1 MMSVF
6 GRHRLAGS
14 RPRAFINATSLLLGL
29 ALFLPG
35 VTPRADVSDLAVVE
49 YEFVGQS
56 RVGRMDFDYTYRITI
71 RNDGEA
77 LANVRAVA
85 TSTSRNTSI
94 RDGDVDAGAIPAGA
108 MVTPDDTFTF
118 RQNRRFRF
126 NPSSIV
132 WNFTAD
138 PGEPANTPPV
148 AEAGPDQ
155 ALQSGNRVQLD
166 GSGSTDAEGDPLS
179 YAWQLTELPAGST
192 AELDDPTS
200 VMPGFV
206 ADRPGNYVVR
216 LVVNDGEFDSAAD
229 LVVVSSQ
236 NTPPVADA
244 GLDQTVPVGGTA
256 QFFGAGSF
264 DANGDALTYRWRLAA
279 RPAESSAALDSTS
292 GENTSFVVDVA
303 GEYAVELVVNDGYV
317 DSAPDTALV
326 TTSNSPPV
334 ADAGDDQ
341 EVEAG
346 ETVTLDG
353 EFSFDVDDDPLEFF
367 WSLLSRPAGSAA
379 ELATPLGPS
388 VQFMTDVAGLYVAQL
403 IVNDGSVDSAPDT
416 AVITAVAANQ
426 APLAAATASP
436 SQPAPGDTIQL
447 DGSPSSDP
455 DGDELTYLWTL
466 LRPAGSGATLS
477 SATAVSPSFV
487 ADVEGTYTASLVV
500 NDGELDSAPA
510 AVIVTAATDNNPP
523 ALVAVGDRVTF
534 VGASLAFR
542 IFAVDPDAGDTLA
555 FSLVS
560 APAGASIDPA
570 SGDFLYNAGGSPALV
585 PVTVRVTDSGGLS
598 DSYTFSIDVRSAPF
612 TPTDNEPPTL
622 APIGSRTVVIGQSLS
637 IQTDASDPDAGDIL
651 SYALPAAPS
660 GMTLSPSGLIEWTPA
675 AAQVGA
681 HDVTVEVTDA
691 AGAAAL
697 QSAIVNVVA
706 PNRAPVAIDDLYEAR
721 IGETAS
727 VAAPGVLANDS
738 DPDGDPLSASLV
750 TTTAN
755 GTLDFRADGSF
766 DYTPGLPETIGP
778 VELELQC
785 ELPISAG
792 GFQHNGT
799 IAVGDVDNDGETE
812 LVGYNFITS
821 AGRAELW
828 VLNAADC
835 TPELPTSPAVVAAGG
850 LSQGS
855 HPGLLDIDGDGDLE
869 IIAPREALPQ
879 DQGGYFD
886 SRHLL
891 AVHHDGTLAW
901 PGDGG
906 SETSPILGFPTAGS
920 SSGSYRYTGPTFA
933 DLDADGVV
941 EIVMPWRIIGS
952 TSAYGQSGVTVYDS
966 RDGSIEWEFTGPD
979 QFGDADYKPP
989 VVADLDRDGTM
1000 EIILHTQVVDHLG
1013 GLEFELPVEGY
1024 LGGSSRITTNLY
1036 SAVADFDG
1044 DTFAE
1049 IVAYDQQNV
1058 YLFEQNGTLIWQQP
1072 FANNGQSQLTV
1083 ADLDGDGEVEFAFL
1097 AGTGN
1102 SPGYMVAF
1110 DTDGQQL
1117 WSHAGNSALSPPAIN
1132 RFTGPNITAWDANAD
1147 GAADLVVHYDNG
1159 VPADTGIY
1167 IFDGRD
1173 GSVLEFVTIDSYF
1186 TEQRFITI
1194 ADIDD
1199 DGTAELISSFNTGG
1213 TGTTRVWRGTSANP
1227 LPPAP
1232 GVRNQ
1237 WIFDQTRIDDA
1248 ANVLAEPEP
1257 AWLQP
1262 GRNGYNLVSDPQRV
1276 YTQTQCELPFSPDR
1290 LGTNGTLA
1298 VGDVDNDGDTEIVGM
1313 SWITRSFT
1321 GEFFILNAEDCSV
1334 QLGSSPLVQA
1344 VDVGG
1349 VRVGSHLGLLDIDGD
1364 GDLEMIAHRL
1374 RQPNGGFDPTPSLI
1388 AAHHDGTLAWPG
1400 NGGSEPTG
1408 RTYLGYSESTS
1419 GPTFADLDGDGAV
1432 EILVSW
1438 NVFGCG
1444 PSVSCAGV
1452 TVFNSA
1458 DGSLK
1463 WEYEAEPQRNR
1474 ELNQP
1479 VAVVDL
1485 DLDGTMEVIVHN
1497 HVVSHDG
1504 EFEFRLPIRDAF
1516 TTTPGQGL
1524 YLHTAVAN
1532 FDDDPY
1538 PEIIGRSR
1546 DWTYLFEHDGTLAWE
1561 IARETPSTSAIAVA
1575 DFDGDGQVEFGWMD
1589 GDYSIFSSGLPRYL
1603 AVFDTDG
1610 TPLWSH
1616 ADRDRF
1622 QEPSGFAGGALQG
1635 VVAFDANADG
1645 AYDMVV
1651 HLNAANGNGLYIF
1664 SGRDG
1669 SLLEFIPV
1677 DRYAPFHRF
1686 PTIADVDGDGAAEIV
1701 TSFNGGLNG
1710 TVRVIGGIE
1719 SKPLPPA
1726 PPVRTQWIFHEGYV
1740 DADGK
1745 VLTNPTPHWLR
1756 PELNGWN
1763 LIRRAPDPLA
1773 GTTDAFTYQVSD
1785 GQSTSNVATVTFDVQ
1800 PAGTP
1805 PAFLSKPDT
1814 LTTIG
1819 FPYQYG
1825 ARVVDLDPGDSVT
1838 LTLAAAPPGM
1848 TLSSTGRLNWS
1859 PDAAGEYAVS
1869 LLASDTIGFTTVQSF
1884 TLVVGE
1890 PVTVPDVV
1898 GSPQTAAEDALA
1910 AANLLVGSVREATHP
1925 TVPAGSVAEQSPPGG
1940 AVAEF
1945 GGEVDLVV
1953 SRGPGPE
1960 DIDADGDGF
1969 TPNQGD
1975 CDDGDGSIFPG
1986 GVDDPADGIDA
1997 NCDGIDGDLDL
2008 ESLVVAPASSTVLA
2022 GQPVNLTAT
2031 GVFADG
2037 TSQNLTGVVAWTN
2050 GPSFS
2055 TPTPGSYT
2063 ATATRD
2069 GVSGSATIEV
2079 VARIA
2084 GDQVPPSVTI
2094 SAPAADATVTE
2105 PVDVTGTATDDN
2117 FLKYELAYALAG
2129 ETVFTPIVTST
2140 SPVTNGV
2147 LGRFDP
2153 TLLIND
2159 LYTLRLTV
2167 FDRGGNQTVDEV
2179 TVQVDGGMKVGHFSL
2194 AYVDL
2199 EVPLAGLPIRVSRTY
2214 DSRDKTNSD
2223 FGVGWSV
2230 GVQSLRIRANRTA
2243 GEGWRVDRQGL
2254 VFALRPTAGTVVSL
2268 RLPDGRVESFD
2279 MVVTPATSPL
2289 VPFPPSRLS
2298 ASFAP
2303 RPGTR
2308 GQLEVLDNTI
2318 LSILDPQPG
2327 AVELVDDVSG
2337 RVFDPDRFRYT
2348 APNGTQYVISR
2359 SDGVESVVDRNGNT
2373 LYFEADGIF
2382 HSSGASIA
2390 FDRDDLGRIT
2400 AITDPA
2406 GNVQRYVYDGNGDLR
2421 SHVDR
2426 NGNTTRYAYDR
2437 KHNVLEI
2444 LGGDAGSVVRNEYDA
2459 DGRLVRTVDGEGQA
2473 VHFERDIEQQT
2484 ETVIEANG
2492 AVTELS
2498 YDDAGNVTRRVDAL
2512 GNATLYTYDTEGN
2525 QLSRTNSLG
2534 ETWQYAY
2541 DDAGRITETLDP
2553 LGNRRSIEYD
2563 ATGRV
2568 LRFTDE
2574 NGATHAYE
2582 YDSRGNRIAEI
2593 DPLGN
2598 RSTFA
2603 YDLDGNLIAET
2614 DPTGRT
2620 TRYAYD
2626 ALGRQISRT
2635 DAEGNVQ
2642 QSILNT
2648 LGDVV
2653 EERTTL
2659 RSSTGSTSLSW
2670 AYGYDSNQNLIA
2682 EQRPG
2687 DPAPSTAAYDA
2698 NDQLVG
2704 ATNPLG
2710 LGWSAQRNLRG
2721 DVDAVERGD
2730 VSVFAGTYDANGR
2743 LVRVGADDHGGVEF
2757 VHDLVGNQTE
2767 IRPADLGAFQRE
2779 YDAAGQLVVER
2790 NAQGGETRHAY
2801 DVLGRRVSTTRP
2813 DGGQRSIEY
2822 DDAGRIIRQTDSFGM
2837 DVRYEYD
2844 AANRLVALT
2853 GSDGVRRETRYDS
2866 AGRPTDVDLDLGERW
2881 NYEYDAV
2888 GRLARSTDGS
2898 GSTFEFAYDSLGSV
2912 ETMTMPEGQVLRFE
2926 HDGLGRLTSHALPL
2940 GQQRMLQYDASG
2952 RVIQSTKFDGTVIG
2966 LQYDDDAR
2974 TLTRTVDGG
2983 SEIYQY
2989 DARGRIVAYDGPAL
3003 AERMAYDGLGR
3014 LTQWQSGANIATLY
3028 TRDDTGRVTRIA
3040 TPSGETERDYD
3051 VASRVETLRY
3061 RGVASSVDR
3070 NALGIPVGFTLAGVL
3085 EGEHDYDGKGRA
3097 LSLSFRSGAD
3107 IVAFYDYSFDDA
3119 GRISRVSRH
3128 DGVDTDYSYDAGGRL
3143 IAETVSNGA
3152 VVLREATYTFDGN
3165 GNIAAVSRDGQ
3176 TTSRTYD
3183 DNDRLLQSGGVEF
3196 GWDPNGN
3203 LISRSDGSV
3212 AERYTYDS
3220 QDRLVVYERT
3230 GPESVT
3236 VAYGYHTDGLLRYRR
3251 VGSETRYFTW
3261 DRSIPAMPMLLEV
3274 TDGSGDQIRRYLHDG
3289 VFVTHSID
3297 SAGIPTA
3304 YVRDHLGSVTA
3315 RVRAGEVTQIDY
3327 DAYGRVLSGGPET
3340 LELGYANS
3348 LTDPETGLVFMRSR
3362 WYDPREGRF
3371 VTADSASPDP
3381 LRPRTINRYAYVGGD
3396 PINRTDPSGQTEFR
3410 LASVIVQLSIA
3421 STLFAVGDILYRTG
3435 PEEFVAG
3442 GLGVRRILNSEARGP
3457 DARFVPFGVFSAN
3470 LNAWG
3475 IGFTGGL
3482 ERLQFNS
3489 PESKER
3495 ANYLFFGPSLSIPA
3509 TLPDA
3514 SVVGGGVTVAIVGRS
3529 AIYNTP
3535 KPEHYQG
3542 YFVAASYGGSVTGQ
3556 LTSKVGVAGGGA
3568 GALSGFW
3575 SPVPTYFTDGAGG
3588 IFDGADDCT
3597 SCESRYSFGYR
3608 AGIAATAGRGTGG
3621 RNRAFSFAIS
3631 YYWLLDSWDVA
3642 D

>member
-1 MMSVF
+1 MSVF
-6 GRHRLAGS
+6 GRHPLAGS
-14 RPRAFINATSLLLGL
+14 RPRTFISVASLLLGL
-29 ALFLPG
+29 SLILPSAA
-35 VTPRADVSDLAVVE
+35 PRADISDLSVVE
-49 YEFVGQS
+49 YEFIGQS
-56 RVGRMDFDYTYRITI
+56 RVGRMHFDYTYRITI
-71 RNDGEA
+71 LNDGET

-94 RDGDVDAGAIPAGA
+94 QDGDVDAGAIPAGA
-108 MVTPDDTFTF
+108 LVTPDDTFTF
-118 RQNRRFRF
+118 RQNRRYRF

-138 PGEPANTPPV
+138 SGEPVNTSPV
-148 AEAGPDQ
+148 ADAGPDQ

-166 GSGSTDAEGDPLS
+166 GSGSTDAEGDPLR

-192 AELDDPTS
+192 AALDDPNS
-200 VMPGFV
+200 VMPEFV
-206 ADRPGNYVVR
+206 ADRPGDYVGR

-229 LVVVSSQ
+229 FVVVSSQ

-264 DANGDALTYRWRLAA
+264 DANGDALTYRWRLAT

-317 DSAPDTALV
+317 DSAPDTTLV

-334 ADAGDDQ
+334 ADAGDDR

-353 EFSFDVDDDPLEFF
+353 EFSFDVDGDPLDFF

-416 AVITAVAANQ
+416 AVITAVPANQ
-426 APLAAATASP
+426 PPLAAATATP
-436 SQPAPGDTIQL
+436 SEPAPGDTIQL
-447 DGSPSSDP
+447 DGSASSDP

-466 LRPAGSGATLS
+466 LRPAGSGASLS

-510 AVIVTAATDNNPP
+510 AVTVTASTGNNPP
-523 ALVAVGDRVTF
+523 ALVAIGDRVAF

-542 IFAVDPDAGDTLA
+542 IFAVDPDAGDALA

-570 SGDFLYNAGGSPALV
+570 SGDFVYNASAGPTVV
-585 PVTVRVTDSGGLS
+585 PVTVQVTDSGGLS
-598 DSYTFSIDVRSAPF
+598 DTDTFSIDVRSAPV
-612 TPTDNEPPTL
+612 TPVDNAPPTL
-622 APIGSRTVVIGQSLS
+622 APIGPRTIVVGQSLS
-637 IQTDASDPDAGDIL
+637 IQAEASDPDAGDIL

-660 GMTLSPSGLIEWTPA
+660 GMTISPSGLIEWTPA

-706 PNRAPVAIDDLYEAR
+706 PNRAPVAVDDVYDAR
-721 IGETAS
+721 IGETTS
-727 VAAPGVLANDS
+727 LAAPGVLANDS
-738 DPDGDPLSASLV
+738 DPDGDPLSASLLA
-750 TTTAN
+750 TTAN
-755 GTLDFRADGSF
+755 GVLDFRVDGSF

-799 IAVGDVDNDGETE
+799 VAVGDVDDDGEAE

-835 TPELPTSPAVVAAGG
+835 TPELQTSPAVVAAGG

-886 SRHLL
+886 SRHLM

-906 SETSPILGFPTAGS
+906 SATSPILGFPTAGS

-933 DLDADGVV
+933 DIDADGVI

-952 TSAYGQSGVTVYDS
+952 VPAYVQSGITVYDS

-979 QFGDADYKPP
+979 QRGDADYKPP

-1000 EIILHTQVVDHLG
+1000 EIIAHTQVVDHLG

-1058 YLFEQNGTLIWQQP
+1058 YLYEQNGALIWQQP

-1083 ADLDGDGEVEFAFL
+1083 ADLDGDGEVEFALL

-1102 SPGYMVAF
+1102 LPGYMVAF

-1117 WSHAGNSALSPPAIN
+1117 WSHAGDSALSPPAIN

-1147 GAADLVVHYDNG
+1147 GAVDLAVHYDNG
-1159 VPADTGIY
+1159 VPAETGIY

-1237 WIFDQTRIDDA
+1237 WVFDQTRIDDA
-1248 ANVLAEPEP
+1248 ANVLTEPEP

-1262 GRNGYNLVSDPQRV
+1262 GRNGYNLVSDPQRI

-1290 LGTNGTLA
+1290 LGTNSTLA

-1313 SWITRSFT
+1313 WYITRTFT

-1344 VDVGG
+1344 SEVGG

-1374 RQPNGGFDPTPSLI
+1374 REPNGGFDSTPALV

-1408 RTYLGYSESTS
+1408 RTYLGYSSSNS
-1419 GPTFADLDGDGAV
+1419 GPAFADLDGDGIV

-1479 VAVVDL
+1479 VAVADL

-1497 HVVSHDG
+1497 HVVSHTG
-1504 EFEFRLPIRDAF
+1504 EFEFRLPIRPLFQSA
-1516 TTTPGQGL
+1516 PNQGI

-1538 PEIIGRSR
+1538 PEIIGRER
-1546 DWTYLFEHDGTLAWE
+1546 GRMYLFEHDGTLKWE
-1561 IARETPSTSAIAVA
+1561 IDRETPSGSAITVA

-1589 GDYSIFSSGLPRYL
+1589 GDYSVFSTGLPRYL

-1635 VVAFDANADG
+1635 VVAFDANTDG
-1645 AYDMVV
+1645 AYDLVV
-1651 HLNAANGNGLYIF
+1651 HLNAENGSGLYIF

-1677 DRYAPFHRF
+1677 DRFAAFHRF

-1701 TSFNGGLNG
+1701 TSFNSGLNG
-1710 TVRVIGGIE
+1710 TVRVIGGVE

-1740 DADGK
+1740 DADGN

-1763 LIRRAPDPLA
+1763 LIKRAPDPLA

-1785 GQSTSNVATVTFDVQ
+1785 GQSTSNTTTVTFDVQ

-1805 PAFLSKPDT
+1805 PAFLSEPDT

-1819 FPYQYG
+1819 FPYQYA

-1859 PDAAGEYAVS
+1859 PDAAGEYGVS
-1869 LLASDTIGFTTVQSF
+1869 LLASDTIGFTAVQSF

-1898 GSPQTAAEDALA
+1898 GSPQSASEDALA
-1910 AANLLVGSVREATHP
+1910 AANLIVGAVREATHP
-1925 TVPAGSVAEQSPPGG
+1925 SVPAGSVAEQSPPGG
-1940 AVAEF
+1940 TVAEF

-1960 DIDADGDGF
+1960 DIDGDGDGF

-1975 CDDGDGSIFPG
+1975 CDDGNGAIAPG
-1986 GVDDPADGIDA
+1986 AADDPADGVDA
-1997 NCDGIDGDLDL
+1997 NCDGIDGDLEL
-2008 ESLVVAPASSTVLA
+2008 ASIIVEPANSTVLP
-2022 GQPVNLTAT
+2022 GQVVNLTAT
-2031 GVFADG
+2031 GVFVDG
-2037 TSQNLTGVVAWTN
+2037 TSQNLTSVVAWTN

-2055 TPTPGSYT
+2055 NTTPDSYT
-2063 ATATRD
+2063 ATATREGISGAATIQVVA
-2069 GVSGSATIEV
+2069 GVSGDTLPP
-2079 VARIA
+2079 A
-2084 GDQVPPSVTI
+2084 GSI
-2094 SAPAADATVTE
+2094 STPTGDATVTE
-2105 PVDVTGTATDDN
+2105 PVDVSGTAFDTN
-2117 FLKYELAYALAG
+2117 FLKYELAYAPAG
-2129 ETVFTPIVTST
+2129 DTDFTVITAST
-2140 SPVTNGV
+2140 TPVTDAV

-2153 TLLIND
+2153 TLLVNG
-2159 LYTLRLTV
+2159 LYTIRLTV
-2167 FDRGGNQTVDEV
+2167 FDSGGNQAVDEV
-2179 TVQVDGGMKVGHFSL
+2179 TVLVEGQMKVGYFQL
-2194 AYVDL
+2194 AFTDL
-2199 EVPLAGLPIRVSRTY
+2199 DVPVAGIPVAVTRIY
-2214 DSRDKTNSD
+2214 DSRDKARGA
-2223 FGVGWSV
+2223 FGVGWRLDV
-2230 GVQSLRIRANRTA
+2230 ESLRLTTNRVLGT
-2243 GEGWRVDRQGL
+2243 GWRVDRSGLAFGL
-2254 VFALRPTAGTVVSL
+2254 VPTDQHVAVL
-2268 RLPDGRVESFD
+2268 RLPDGRAEVFD
-2279 MVVTPATSPL
+2279 LVVTPGVSPL
-2289 VPFPPSRLS
+2289 VPFPPAALR
-2298 ASFAP
+2298 ATFQP

-2308 GQLEVLDNTI
+2308 GRLESLDNNLLTI
-2318 LSILDPQPG
+2318 FDPQPG
-2327 AVELVDDVSG
+2327 QVILADDG
-2337 RVFDPDRFRYT
+2337 TGAAYDPQRFRYT
-2348 APNGTQYVISR
+2348 AQDGTQVVLHLQ
-2359 SDGVESVVDRNGNT
+2359 DGIESIREPNGNT
-2373 LYFEADGIF
+2373 LVFTDSGIT
-2382 HSSGASIA
+2382 HSSGRTVVFERDALGRIVSVADPMGQTQSYTYDGNGNLTAHEDREGNVTRYRYDRNHGLLAVLDPLDREVSRIEYDADGRVIA
-2390 FDRDDLGRIT
+2390 ATNGGNGRYSFDRDLDARTEAAVDPTGGVQTNSYDARGNIVASTDAVGATTTRTFDANGNVLTETNAAGGTLAFSYDAAGNMLSSRDPQGFETRYEYDVAGRMTRRLGPDGLETTYAYDSRGNLVRKAQSTGEVELYTYDARGLLLSRTDANGAVTRYAYDAAGNRTSEIGPTGVERIYAYDANGNQLSESVRLADGSLATISRVFDANGELRSVTDAAGNTIQFDRDAQGNVAGIIDPLGNRTDRSHDAASRLVSSRYADGTEEAITYDFRGGITQVEDRENRISRYVYDAAGRPSRFEFPDDTPDPFDNPGYDMTYNALGLPESISGEGGPSMSLEHDSGGRLSRSTNSISGAWDLAYDAMGRLTEYTDVLGRTTRRSFDGAGRLTSITFPDGASIQQAYDAAGNLVERIAPDGATTRFGYDAQGQLISVVLPDGAATSYAYDNRGNLVTATDARGNQTRYTYDLAGRRTSVIRPSGQVARFDYDANGNLVSFVDFSGAETRYDYDEVNRLVRRIEPDGAAVSFTYTASGERSSYTDAVGTTSYTYDAQDRLVRVDHSDGNWIEYVYGDEVGIAEIRTPAQTTRYERDGGGRIT
-2400 AITDPA
+2400 AITDGA
-2406 GNVQRYVYDGNGDLR
+2406 GG
-2421 SHVDR
+2421 
-2426 NGNTTRYAYDR
+2426 
-2437 KHNVLEI
+2437 
-2444 LGGDAGSVVRNEYDA
+2444 
-2459 DGRLVRTVDGEGQA
+2459 
-2473 VHFERDIEQQT
+2473 
-2484 ETVIEANG
+2484 
-2492 AVTELS
+2492 
-2498 YDDAGNVTRRVDAL
+2498 
-2512 GNATLYTYDTEGN
+2512 
-2525 QLSRTNSLG
+2525 
-2534 ETWQYAY
+2534 
-2541 DDAGRITETLDP
+2541 
-2553 LGNRRSIEYD
+2553 
-2563 ATGRV
+2563 
-2568 LRFTDE
+2568 
-2574 NGATHAYE
+2574 
-2582 YDSRGNRIAEI
+2582 
-2593 DPLGN
+2593 
-2598 RSTFA
+2598 
-2603 YDLDGNLIAET
+2603 
-2614 DPTGRT
+2614 
-2620 TRYAYD
+2620 
-2626 ALGRQISRT
+2626 
-2635 DAEGNVQ
+2635 
-2642 QSILNT
+2642 
-2648 LGDVV
+2648 
-2653 EERTTL
+2653 
-2659 RSSTGSTSLSW
+2659 
-2670 AYGYDSNQNLIA
+2670 
-2682 EQRPG
+2682 
-2687 DPAPSTAAYDA
+2687 
-2698 NDQLVG
+2698 
-2704 ATNPLG
+2704 
-2710 LGWSAQRNLRG
+2710 
-2721 DVDAVERGD
+2721 
-2730 VSVFAGTYDANGR
+2730 VFARTYDA
-2743 LVRVGADDHGGVEF
+2743 
-2757 VHDLVGNQTE
+2757 VGN
-2767 IRPADLGAFQRE
+2767 
-2779 YDAAGQLVVER
+2779 LVE
-2790 NAQGGETRHAY
+2790 
-2801 DVLGRRVSTTRP
+2801 TTRP
-2813 DGGQRSIEY
+2813 DGSRELRAYDSRDRIEILEQIA
-2822 DDAGRIIRQTDSFGM
+2822 DDGTTVA
-2837 DVRYEYD
+2837 RYEYSYFAD
-2844 AANRLVALT
+2844 GNLATVTEASGRSITYEYDLNDRLV
-2853 GSDGVRRETRYDS
+2853 RETS
-2866 AGRPTDVDLDLGERW
+2866 TGGAGPDRTVE
-2881 NYEYDAV
+2881 YVYDAV
-2888 GRLARSTDGS
+2888 GNRTRKTDS
-2898 GSTFEFAYDSLGSV
+2898 I
-2912 ETMTMPEGQVLRFE
+2912 EGV
-2926 HDGLGRLTSHALPL
+2926 
-2940 GQQRMLQYDASG
+2940 
-2952 RVIQSTKFDGTVIG
+2952 
-2966 LQYDDDAR
+2966 
-2974 TLTRTVDGG
+2974 
-2983 SEIYQY
+2983 
-2989 DARGRIVAYDGPAL
+2989 
-3003 AERMAYDGLGR
+3003 
-3014 LTQWQSGANIATLY
+3014 
-3028 TRDDTGRVTRIA
+3028 
-3040 TPSGETERDYD
+3040 
-3051 VASRVETLRY
+3051 
-3061 RGVASSVDR
+3061 
-3070 NALGIPVGFTLAGVL
+3070 
-3085 EGEHDYDGKGRA
+3085 
-3097 LSLSFRSGAD
+3097 
-3107 IVAFYDYSFDDA
+3107 
-3119 GRISRVSRH
+3119 
-3128 DGVDTDYSYDAGGRL
+3128 TDYSYD
-3143 IAETVSNGA
+3143 I
-3152 VVLREATYTFDGN
+3152 
-3165 GNIAAVSRDGQ
+3165 
-3176 TTSRTYD
+3176 
-3183 DNDRLLQSGGVEF
+3183 NDRLVEERR
-3196 GWDPNGN
+3196 GAEVITYAYDANGN
-3203 LISRSDGSV
+3203 LIARRAGPDETVYTWSSGNRLVAVSNSAGPNASFEYDPDGALQAMRSGGEEIRYLVDANRFAHQRAEEVLDDGSRV
-3212 AERYTYDS
+3212 PLVLDDS
-3220 QDRLVVYERT
+3220 GPIARGTGAGQRQFLV
-3230 GPESVT
+3230 
-3236 VAYGYHTDGLLRYRR
+3236 DG
-3251 VGSETRYFTW
+3251 
-3261 DRSIPAMPMLLEV
+3261 
-3274 TDGSGDQIRRYLHDG
+3274 
-3289 VFVTHSID
+3289 
-3297 SAGIPTA
+3297 
-3304 YVRDHLGSVTA
+3304 LGSV
-3315 RVRAGEVTQIDY
+3315 RQHSRAGDVITAWDY
-3327 DAYGRVLSGGPET
+3327 DAFGNIVAESG
-3340 LELGYANS
+3340 
-3348 LTDPETGLVFMRSR
+3348 DPGGSQARFMAEPLDAATGAYYLRAR
-3362 WYDPREGRF
+3362 HYDPRTGRF
-3371 VTADSASPDP
+3371 LSVDPFDGDLTHPVSLHRYLYANANPLRYMDP
-3381 LRPRTINRYAYVGGD
+3381 LGEFTISLAEFNTAFVIAGTIAAAQGVIGAIARLKGGDVTWDGLAGTFSFDPTSGAPVPIPGLVLGGSVYDSTSDCSPYKRRVMWLTVFGGYSAAVGGL
-3396 PINRTDPSGQTEFR
+3396 PIAISVSETTMYSPRVIGPNGGALIGGSFMAGGAIGIGTLGLSKSVWLSGFGSN
-3410 LASVIVQLSIA
+3410 LGA
-3421 STLFAVGDILYRTG
+3421 
-3435 PEEFVAG
+3435 PEEDSGTSRQA
-3442 GLGVRRILNSEARGP
+3442 IL
-3457 DARFVPFGVFSAN
+3457 
-3470 LNAWG
+3470 
-3475 IGFTGGL
+3475 
-3482 ERLQFNS
+3482 
-3489 PESKER
+3489 
-3495 ANYLFFGPSLSIPA
+3495 
-3509 TLPDA
+3509 DA
-3514 SVVGGGVTVAIVGRS
+3514 SVS
-3529 AIYNTP
+3529 AVSGITIPLYWP
-3535 KPEHYQG
+3535 KIE
-3542 YFVAASYGGSVTGQ
+3542 
-3556 LTSKVGVAGGGA
+3556 GA
-3568 GALSGFW
+3568 CG
-3575 SPVPTYFTDGAGG
+3575 P
-3588 IFDGADDCT
+3588 
-3597 SCESRYSFGYR
+3597 
-3608 AGIAATAGRGTGG
+3608 
-3621 RNRAFSFAIS
+3621 
-3631 YYWLLDSWDVA
+3631 
-3642 D
+3642 